1 MIYSVEIIQLDGFYP
16 RLRYKSK
23 NKNIK
28 NNTFVIVELFDK
40 KVMGRIFTKNEKI
53 LQTNEKEILE
63 IINLN

>member
-28 NNTFVIVELFDK
+28 NNTFVIVELYDK